1 MDGGPSEA
9 WTDRSRYALGVVRAD
24 GLTEAHAGSAI
35 QVISTAPCR
44 RMVAAVIAG
53 LIGIGFLYSS
63 AEASMLSGT
72 HRVHVATASLKTCP
86 YLRRQLTAVGARNM
100 SCKRADAVARA
111 YVLGHHHPLGF
122 HCREIPVYQH
132 GVETNWYG
140 RCRKGRA
147 LVQFVPE

>member
-1 MDGGPSEA
+1 M
-9 WTDRSRYALGVVRAD
+9 GVVRAD
-24 GLTEAHAGSAI
+24 GLTEAHAGRAI
-35 QVISTAPCR
+35 QVIPAALSR
-44 RMVAAVIAG
+44 RLVVAFIAG
-53 LIGIGFLYSS
+53 LIGIGLLYSS
-63 AEASMLSGT
+63 AEASTLSGT
-72 HRVHVATASLKTCP
+72 HRVQVATASLKTCP
-86 YLRRQLTAVGARNM
+86 YLRRQLTAVGARNV

-147 LVQFVPE
+147 VVQFVPE